1 MGQLI
6 KSGLVLFSVS
16 FLFLSGALAQKNQ
29 ADFNLRWNLSDDK
42 TSYAGMEML
51 NQVWARYVWNNPDYS
66 GTDQYPDIDLGIRRS
81 QFAFYASL
89 NDKVLIYSR
98 MGFNEQVYHAENN
111 PAFTLFDALTEYK
124 LIDDKLHLGFGLH
137 SWNGVSRYSNSNRA
151 QFLVVDRPGFAYPLN
166 GTFSRYGRQMGI
178 YARGNLGK
186 LNYRMSVTKPFEA
199 GTDSIS
205 SPFTTERANENFA
218 VKGYFSWQFFDKE
231 NSMFPYFT
239 MNNLGRKKILNVGA
253 GFYYHPE
260 AMLVEA
266 EKDLSTVD
274 EMLAAWLIATGNE
287 DLLPLYATGYYPSQ
301 ISDVFLASADVFA
314 DLPLQ
319 NNGAF
324 TTYFSYSYYF
334 FGPNYLRSMSTMNVS
349 RLSANESLLQ
359 GAGSSQWEVGTG
371 HIVRGEWGYLFPHVI
386 LQSRIQPYGAVTWKN
401 FEALNGGSLQ
411 FDVGA
416 NFLMHAQNI
425 KWTLQYSSRPVYQN
439 IDNINIFRENS
450 GQLILQTQVS
460 F

>member
-1 MGQLI
+1 MRVII
-6 KSGLVLFSVS
+6 KILVVIFWMI
-16 FLFLSGALAQKNQ
+16 FLLMNDLSAQEEHD
-29 ADFNLRWNLSDDK
+29 DFKLRWNLSNDK
-42 TSYAGMEML
+42 SSFAGIEML
-51 NQVWARYVWNNPDYS
+51 NQVWARYIWNNPDYS
-66 GTDQYPDIDLGIRRS
+66 GMDQYPDIDLGIRRS

-89 NDKVLIYSR
+89 KNKVLIYNR
-98 MGFNEQVYHAENN
+98 MGFNEQTYQADNN
-111 PAFTLFDALTEYK
+111 PAFTLFDAQTEYK

-137 SWNGVSRYSNSNRA
+137 SWNGISRYNNSDRS

-186 LNYRMSVTKPFEA
+186 LNYRLSVSKPFEA

-205 SPFTTERANENFA
+205 SPFTTERKNENFA
-218 VKGYFSWQFFDKE
+218 VKGYFSWQFFEKE

-239 MNNLGRKKILNVGA
+239 MNNLGRKKILNIGA

-287 DLLPLYATGYYPSQ
+287 DLLELYATGYYPSD
-301 ISDVFLASADVFA
+301 ISDVFMASADIFA

-319 NNGAF
+319 NGGAF
-324 TTYFSYSYYF
+324 TSYLSYSYYF

-349 RLSANESLLQ
+349 RLEPNSSLLQ

-371 HIVRGEWGYLFPHVI
+371 HIARGEWGYLLPMEI
-386 LQSRIQPYGAVTWKN
+386 LKTRIQSYGAVTWKR
-401 FEALNGGSLQ
+401 FEALDEDSFQ
-411 FDVGA
+411 FDAGI
-416 NFLMHAQNI
+416 NFLMSGHNI
-425 KWTLQYSSRPVYQN
+425 KWTMQYSTRPVYMQPDGQN
-439 IDNINIFRENS
+439 NINQYK
-450 GQLILQTQVS
+450 GQFILQTQLS